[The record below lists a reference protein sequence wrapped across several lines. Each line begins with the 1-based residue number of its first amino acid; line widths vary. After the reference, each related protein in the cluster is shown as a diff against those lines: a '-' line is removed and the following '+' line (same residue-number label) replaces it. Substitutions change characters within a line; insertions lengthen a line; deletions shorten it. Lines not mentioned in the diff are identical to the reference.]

1 MFTHHIVCPS
11 TILLKL
17 LKQFA
22 VLSAHHVSHL
32 SCKHKWCSFS
42 FESELRFK
50 VTQEVAEINMKEM
63 SSL

>member
-1 MFTHHIVCPS
+1 MFTHHVVCPS

-22 VLSAHHVSHL
+22 VLSTHHVRHL
-32 SCKHKWCSFS
+32 SRKHKWCSFT
-42 FESELRFK
+42 FESEFRFE
-50 VTQEVAEINMKEM
+50 VTQEVAKINMKEM